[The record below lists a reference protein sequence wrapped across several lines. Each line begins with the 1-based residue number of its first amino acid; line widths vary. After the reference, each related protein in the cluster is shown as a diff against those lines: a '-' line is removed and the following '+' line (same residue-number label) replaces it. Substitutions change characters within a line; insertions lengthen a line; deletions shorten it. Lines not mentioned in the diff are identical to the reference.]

1 MDYCECGSLITRGN
15 CTNKGCRKHVK
26 SLVQQATYEQIQ
38 YIKALMY
45 QTGYSEDVDF
55 DIITKPEASR
65 LIDRLLEI
73 KETGE

>member
-1 MDYCECGSLITRGN
+1 MDYCECGSLIIRGN
-15 CTNKGCRKHVK
+15 CTNKGCEKHVK
-26 SLVQQATYEQIQ
+26 SLVQPATYEQIQ

-45 QTGYSEDVDF
+45 QTGYLEDVDF
-55 DIITKPEASR
+55 DTITKQEASR